1 MKQLGRRTTRKV
13 TWMVVGAGAAMI
25 ASSLVERSLDAAW
38 RAATHRNPPGRPD
51 SPKTRWNEA
60 LLWTAATA
68 VAIGLS
74 QVAARRGAAIGWQ
87 HVTGK
92 KAPV

>member
-1 MKQLGRRTTRKV
+1 MNKAERSATRKV
-13 TWMVVGAGAAMI
+13 TWMVVGAGAAML
-25 ASSLVERSLDAAW
+25 ASTLVERSLEAAW
-38 RAATHRNPPGRPD
+38 RAAMHHDPPNKPD
-51 SPKTRWNEA
+51 SPKTSWNQA
-60 LLWTAATA
+60 LLWTAATGL
-68 VAIGLS
+68 AIGLS

>member
-1 MKQLGRRTTRKV
+1 MNKLERKATRKV

-25 ASSLVERSLDAAW
+25 ASTLVERSLEAGW
-38 RAATHRNPPGRPD
+38 RAATHRDPPSKPD
-51 SPKTRWNEA
+51 SPKTGWSEA
-60 LLWTAATA
+60 LLWTATTA
-68 VAIGLS
+68 LAIGLS

-87 HVTGK
+87 QATGK